1 MPRSGWA
8 AAVAS
13 GRPRPRRDP
22 GEHARTP
29 RRWRGERG
37 LVVKTYVFPG
47 QGSQKKTMGG
57 GLFDEFDSL
66 TQEADAILGYSIKEL
81 CLEDPDNRL
90 NRTEFTQPAL
100 YVVNALS
107 YYKKLQESERPDFL
121 AGHSLG
127 EFNALLAAECF
138 SFGTGLRLV
147 RKRGELM
154 AQAQQGAMAAVL
166 NASEQE
172 IRTILEENGLTSID
186 LANFNSASQIVISGP
201 PEDIKAAKPL
211 FESGK
216 HLFAPLN
223 TSGAFHSRYMEPARR
238 EFSRFLEGVT
248 FSPPKVPVISNVT
261 ARPYED
267 HRAKELLAEQL
278 TSTVRWSDSVQHLL
292 GMGEMVFEEL
302 GHGNVLT
309 KLINKIR
316 RESPEPPRP
325 GPVTVQQPLSAQETV
340 RLWNE
345 RHPVGTRVR
354 STIGEY
360 QDLET
365 ATPAT
370 VLFGHRAAV
379 YMVGYRGY
387 FDLTEIESGN

>member
-1 MPRSGWA
+1 M
-8 AAVAS
+8 V
-13 GRPRPRRDP
+13 
-22 GEHARTP
+22 ARTK
-29 RRWRGERG
+29 RG

-57 GLFDEFDSL
+57 TLFDEFESL
-66 TQEADAILGYSIKEL
+66 TRAADSILGYSIKEL

-138 SFGTGLRLV
+138 SFETGLRLV

-154 AQAQQGAMAAVL
+154 ARAQEGAMAAVL
-166 NASEQE
+166 NASAQE
-172 IRTILEENGLTSID
+172 VRTILDDNGLTSID
-186 LANFNSASQIVISGP
+186 LANCNSASQTVISGP

-211 FESGK
+211 FQSGN

-223 TSGAFHSRYMEPARR
+223 TSGAFHSRYMEPARL
-238 EFSRFLEGVT
+238 EFTRFLETVT
-248 FSPPKVPVISNVT
+248 FSPQKVPVISNVT

-267 HRAKELLAEQL
+267 HRAKELLAEQM

-292 GMGEMVFEEL
+292 GLGEMEFEEL

-316 RESPEPPRP
+316 REWPQPP
-325 GPVTVQQPLSAQETV
+325 QQSQSAAAQPHLSAQELV
-340 RLWNE
+340 RQWNE

-354 STIGEY
+354 SKTGEY

-379 YMVGYRGY
+379 YMIGYRGY
-387 FDLTEIESGN
+387 FDLTEIESVN

>member
-1 MPRSGWA
+1 M
-8 AAVAS
+8 
-13 GRPRPRRDP
+13 
-22 GEHARTP
+22 RTF
-29 RRWRGERG
+29 
-37 LVVKTYVFPG
+37 VFPG

-57 GLFDEFDSL
+57 TLFDEFESHTRAADSV
-66 TQEADAILGYSIKEL
+66 LGYSIKEL
-81 CLEDPDNRL
+81 CLDDPQNRL
-90 NRTEFTQPAL
+90 NKTEFTQPAL

-107 YYKKLQESERPDFL
+107 YYKKLQESSRPDFC

-138 SFGTGLRLV
+138 SFETGLRLV

-154 AQAQQGAMAAVL
+154 ARAQEGAMAAVL
-166 NASEQE
+166 NASERE
-172 IRTILEENGLTSID
+172 VRTILDDNGLTSID

-211 FESGK
+211 FQSGN

-223 TSGAFHSRYMEPARR
+223 TSGAFHSRYMEPARQ
-238 EFSRFLEGVT
+238 EFARFLETVT
-248 FSPPKVPVISNVT
+248 FSPQKVPVISNVT
-261 ARPYED
+261 GRPYED

-278 TSTVRWSDSVQHLL
+278 TSAVRWSDSVEHLL
-292 GMGEMVFEEL
+292 GLGEMEFEEL

-316 RESPEPPRP
+316 REAPQRQPEPV
-325 GPVTVQQPLSAQETV
+325 VTEVTLSAPELV
-340 RLWNE
+340 RQWNE

-354 STIGEY
+354 SLSGEY
-360 QDLET
+360 RDLET

-379 YMVGYRGY
+379 YMIGYRGY
-387 FDLTEIESGN
+387 FDLTEIESAN